1 MYLLG
6 LSLAVAL
13 PTVLLNSL
21 ESPHCLAFPPQRVR
35 FSRPHWREYEG
46 SQESALCERGL
57 RLPQLP
63 PVLCPGEMDRILACA
78 VSSVRLSWGLDRCLR
93 RGAHGRGNVSSV
105 TPANRNRFFTP
116 LVLCLVSV
124 SITLDSNCAFADEPA
139 RSAVKVLVAYHSLS
153 GNTERMAEAVVE
165 GAKSL
170 PGTTVVLKRVG
181 QVTAEDLFSSDALI
195 IGSPVYWSNM
205 SGEVKTFLD
214 NWQFKFGVFPEFKM
228 KNKIGAAFAT
238 GGQVSSGKE
247 VTMLTI
253 LAAMLGNQM
262 IVVSGGG
269 AFGASATTEGDS
281 PGIDNKELADAKAL
295 GRRVAE
301 VAVMM
306 KRVPAQ

>member
-1 MYLLG
+1 VIRGYSHQGFFHLVFYLIVFY
-6 LSLAVAL
+6 VA
-13 PTVLLNSL
+13 
-21 ESPHCLAFPPQRVR
+21 F
-35 FSRPHWREYEG
+35 G
-46 SQESALCERGL
+46 S
-57 RLPQLP
+57 
-63 PVLCPGEMDRILACA
+63 
-78 VSSVRLSWGLDRCLR
+78 
-93 RGAHGRGNVSSV
+93 N
-105 TPANRNRFFTP
+105 
-116 LVLCLVSV
+116 LVSAAEWAPTA
-124 SITLDSNCAFADEPA
+124 I
-139 RSAVKVLVAYHSLS
+139 KVLVAYHSQS

-170 PGTTVVLKRVG
+170 AGTIVVLKRVG
-181 QVTAEDLFSSDALI
+181 QVTADDLFSSDAII

-205 SGEVKTFLD
+205 SGEVKTFFD

-238 GGQVSSGKE
+238 GGQISSGKE

-281 PGIDNKELADAKAL
+281 PGIDKKELADAQAL

-301 VAVMM
+301 VTAML
-306 KRVPAQ
+306 KPTHSN